1 MPFGPHPSWVGC
13 IMNIPSRLPAR
24 ERYFCGRQ
32 GFITNIRWCLPA
44 CDRVIADYT
53 PWRQLA
59 PSTADVASRASCAW
73 VWLGREMAKALIR
86 ECLKAVRGSFPGCCG
101 RGRLAYR

>member
-1 MPFGPHPSWVGC
+1 MQSLLQANRSVWPT
-13 IMNIPSRLPAR
+13 LKA
-24 ERYFCGRQ
+24 
-32 GFITNIRWCLPA
+32 
-44 CDRVIADYT
+44 
-53 PWRQLA
+53 WRQLA